1 MGSEENNS
9 QCEVPSQRKGG
20 TAGERWIIVPH
31 KNNNTS
37 IRQSVAVAQGY
48 MSFLSF
54 SCPGRTRSAYRVGL
68 LSALRDMRQDNL
80 RLNRWKVK
88 EDWRLDFFDI
98 QAKAEQSRLD
108 TILEYLKVRTHDRL
122 KKPGET

>member
-1 MGSEENNS
+1 
-9 QCEVPSQRKGG
+9 
-20 TAGERWIIVPH
+20 
-31 KNNNTS
+31 
-37 IRQSVAVAQGY
+37 
-48 MSFLSF
+48 MSFPSF

-80 RLNRWKVK
+80 RLNRGKVKK

-108 TILEYLKVRTHDRL
+108 TILEYLKVRTHGRL